1 MQSLTGSILSIFRVT
16 AGSDFEASLL
26 AKYGG
31 ESAVFVDIQLHGHL
45 NGSVINLSAHGIAV
59 SVVSSALPKIE
70 QFRNNQR
77 TLLLIDAPASWDVG
91 LLVNIQ
97 TS

>member
-1 MQSLTGSILSIFRVT
+1 MPSLTGSILSIFRVT
-16 AGSDFEASLL
+16 AGSDFEARLL

-45 NGSVINLSAHGIAV
+45 NGSVIYLSAHGIAV
-59 SVVSSALPKIE
+59 RVVSTAHPKIE
-70 QFRNNQR
+70 QLRNNQR
-77 TLLLIDAPASWDVG
+77 TLLLIDASESWDVG
-91 LLVNIQ
+91 LLVNIE